1 MKTKIK
7 YNELKE
13 ISDFIISK
21 SDEIVLEYQE
31 IDKIIDSVSNAW
43 NGKDSKEFIEEAK
56 KTVSEEKAKVDNLKK
71 FGDNLAIISN
81 DYVQLENNFLEKM
94 KKESLDNG

>member
-13 ISDFIISK
+13 LSNFILTK
-21 SDEIVLEYQE
+21 SDEILNEYQE
-31 IDKIIDSVSNAW
+31 IDKIIDSVMYAW
-43 NGKDSKEFIEEAK
+43 NGSDSKEFISEAK
-56 KTVSEEKAKVDNLKK
+56 KNIVEEKEKVSNIKSFGEKLGTISSDYNQIDNK
-71 FGDNLAIISN
+71 FLDNI
-81 DYVQLENNFLEKM
+81 